1 MIDEP
6 TFDMLWMQRLTG
18 ATEILRRNIPASEAM
33 QELMLEERHDH
44 GMGST
49 VFLRPTA
56 DDPARLSA
64 AAEAERRAL
73 LIVAYEAYELSQH
86 VAEFDTIVDPFPI
99 EQLDQALY
107 YAFGTRDFLEV
118 GERIAAALG
127 GYEAALA
134 ARREAQQGGEG

>member
-1 MIDEP
+1 MINEP
-6 TFDMLWMQRLTG
+6 TFDLLWMQRLTG

-33 QELMLEERHDH
+33 QALLLEERHDY

-73 LIVAYEAYELSQH
+73 LIVAYEAYSLSPLRKEINT
-86 VAEFDTIVDPFPI
+86 AA
-99 EQLDQALY
+99 LNQALY
-107 YAFGTRDFLEV
+107 YAFGTREWLEV

-127 GYEAALA
+127 GYEAALK
-134 ARREAQQGGEG
+134 ARRAAQEGGER

>member
-1 MIDEP
+1 MAEP
-6 TFDMLWMQRLTG
+6 TFVLLWMQRLTG
-18 ATEILRRNIPASEAM
+18 ATEILKRNIPASEAM
-33 QELMLEERHDH
+33 QALLLEERHDY

-73 LIVAYEAYELSQH
+73 LIVAYEAYALSQH
-86 VAEFDTIVDPFPI
+86 IAEFDTIVDPHPI
-99 EQLDQALY
+99 EQLDQALS

-118 GERIAAALG
+118 GARIAAALG
-127 GYEAALA
+127 GYEAALDES
-134 ARREAQQGGEG
+134 RKQKDES